1 MAGVPLLRDEESA
14 KRMEIKLTV
23 IREIMSPD
31 VRMVRPEQ
39 TIREAAQLM
48 AEMDIGALPVAN
60 DERLLGMVTDRD
72 IVVRGLARGLT
83 PDSPVSDVMSAEVKY
98 CFDDDDLAKIVENM
112 SEIQVRRLPVVDR
125 NKRLVGIVAL
135 ADIATK
141 TNSQEAAVA
150 LSGISEPGGTHA
162 R

>member
-1 MAGVPLLRDEESA
+1 
-14 KRMEIKLTV
+14 MEIKLTV

-48 AEMDIGALPVAN
+48 AEMDVGALPVAN

-72 IVVRGLARGLT
+72 IVVRALARGLT
-83 PDSPVSDVMSAEVKY
+83 ADTPVSDVMSPDVKY

-125 NKRLVGIVAL
+125 NKRLVGIIAL

-150 LSGISEPGGTHA
+150 LSGISEAGGMHA
-162 R
+162 G